1 MNTVS
6 TLENSAVNPSPAG
19 MSRREALRRAAIF
32 LGAALAPSVL
42 SGALQAATEAAPANA
57 KARFLTLRQY
67 ELVEAMAERIVP
79 RTDTPGATD
88 VGVPQFIDLMYGKFL
103 SPAEKAVFAKGL
115 EDFTAACVAAH
126 QVGFVRLSPLQ
137 QDDMLMKGAVAA
149 MKLEKTFFHQI
160 KELTVVGYFTSE
172 IVGREVLHY
181 DPVPGRFDGCVP
193 ISEVGNRLW
202 TK

>member
-6 TLENSAVNPSPAG
+6 SFENPAVNPAPAG
-19 MSRREALRRAAIF
+19 MTRREALRRAALF

-42 SGALQAATEAAPANA
+42 SGALQAATAAAAPGA
-57 KARFLTLRQY
+57 KPRYLNPAQFDL
-67 ELVEAMAERIVP
+67 AGAIAERILP
-79 RTDTPGATD
+79 RTDTPGAID
-88 VGVPQFIDLMYGKFL
+88 VGVPAFIDLMYGKYL
-103 SPAEKAVFAKGL
+103 SAAEQKTFAAGL
-115 EDFTAACVAAH
+115 ADFDQAAVAAH
-126 QVGFVRLSPLQ
+126 GRSFGQLAPAQ
-137 QDDMLMKGAVAA
+137 QDAVLTQAAVAA
-149 MKLEKTFFHQI
+149 QKQEKTFLHQI